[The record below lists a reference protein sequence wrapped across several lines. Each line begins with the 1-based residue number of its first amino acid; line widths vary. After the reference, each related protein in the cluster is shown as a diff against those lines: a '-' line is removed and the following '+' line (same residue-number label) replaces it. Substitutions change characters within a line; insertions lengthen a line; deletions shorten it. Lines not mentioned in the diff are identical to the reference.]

1 MQAPTPPPTFVPGP
15 PGQGRD
21 VATTVEHLKAEL
33 AGVSQTPSANA
44 IYEALK
50 NAHKELEQ
58 QQEGLEST
66 RRGLLR
72 QLDQIHNDAAQKG
85 IEQRIAQIDQRL
97 AVLDKQLADNE
108 ALVAKAA
115 AVPGAVVQPPPDPPR
130 NGPPD
135 EAYAFGAFFT
145 FIVFL
150 PLSIAFARRI
160 WRRSAVAVTKLPQ
173 EIYDRFARVDQ
184 SLDAIAIEV
193 ERIGEGQR
201 YLTRMHTEQ
210 GRALGAG
217 PAERID
223 AVERE
228 RERQSRK

>member
-1 MQAPTPPPTFVPGP
+1 MQTLTQQPPLQPGP
-15 PGQGRD
+15 PGQGP
-21 VATTVEHLKAEL
+21 AI
-33 AGVSQTPSANA
+33 AGSPSANA
-44 IYEALK
+44 VYEAQRHANNVLREQQR
-50 NAHKELEQ
+50 ELESQ
-58 QQEGLEST
+58 
-66 RRGLLR
+66 RR
-72 QLDQIHNDAAQKG
+72 QLMRDVEQSDNAVSQKG
-85 IEQRIAQIDQRL
+85 LEQRIATVDQRL
-97 AVLDKQLADNE
+97 AAMDKQIADNE
-108 ALVAKAA
+108 ALVAKSA
-115 AVPGAVVQPPPDPPR
+115 AVPGAVIEQPPPPPR
-130 NGPPD
+130 GGPPE
-135 EAYAFGAFFT
+135 EAYALGAFFV
-145 FIVFL
+145 FIVGL
-150 PLSIAFARRI
+150 PLTIAYARRI

-193 ERIGEGQR
+193 ERVGEGQR